1 MGGYCFGG
9 VAVASLWEVGAAE
22 RKPALEKRSG
32 AKTTIGWSEYIEFP
46 DWDIHALKAKVDTGA
61 RTSALHVEDLR
72 ETVPGWVEFYVV
84 LTKTGPRHRRRVRA
98 QVAKWAKVRSSN
110 GDYKRR
116 CFVKTHVKIGTTLKE
131 IEISLVCREK
141 MMFRM
146 LLGRKALE
154 RDFVVDVSK
163 RTLLGIPKARKRTD
177 AGVPSDHGH
186 HHNPD

>member
-1 MGGYCFGG
+1 M
-9 VAVASLWEVGAAE
+9 
-22 RKPALEKRSG
+22 LEKRPG
-32 AKTTIGWSEYIEFP
+32 GKITIGWSEYIEFP

-72 ETVPGWVEFYVV
+72 LLSPTWVEFYVV
-84 LTKTGPRHRRRVRA
+84 LATTGPRHRRRVHA
-98 QVAKWAKVRSSN
+98 EVVKWAKVRSSN

-131 IEISLVCREK
+131 IEISLVSREK

-163 RTLLGIPKARKRTD
+163 RSLLGKPKPRKKPD
-177 AGVPSDHGH
+177 GGPHAEHGH
-186 HHNPD
+186 FHVPE